1 MDLTNIG
8 FMKIRRQTT
17 VLSIILIII
26 SIYSLFVNNLNF
38 GLDFTG
44 GSLIEIRLSED
55 IDSLEEIRKL
65 LQSMN
70 LNDFQVN
77 YFGSNKDISIKVPGG
92 ENSIDESLLIQ
103 NLKQYFDFE
112 VRRQE
117 FVGPQV
123 GSELRD
129 QGGLGLLAA
138 LAVMMVYIMFRFQYK
153 FALGALLAL
162 IHDVLIVLG
171 FFSFFSLDFD
181 LSVLAAILAVIGYS
195 LNDTIVVSDRV
206 RENFRKKRRSD
217 SEIAINRSLSQ
228 MIGRTLITSLTTLLV
243 LIALLIFGGETISN
257 FSIALIVGVISGTY
271 SSIYIVCNT
280 LLSLKVTSEDL
291 MIRKTEVLDDGM
303 P

>member
-17 VLSIILIII
+17 VLSIILIVI
-26 SIYSLFVNNLNF
+26 SIYSLFVNKLNF

-44 GSLIEIRLSED
+44 GSLIEIRLTED
-55 IDSLEEIRKL
+55 IDSLEEIRGL

-77 YFGSNKDISIKVPGG
+77 YFGSNRDISIKVPAGD
-92 ENSIDESLLIQ
+92 NSLDESVLIQ
-103 NLKQYFDFE
+103 NLKKYFDFE

-162 IHDVLIVLG
+162 IHDVVIVLG

-206 RENFRKKRRSD
+206 RENFRKKRRSN

>member
-17 VLSIILIII
+17 VLSIILIVI
-26 SIYSLFVNNLNF
+26 SIYSLFVNKLNF

-44 GSLIEIRLSED
+44 GSLIEIRLTED
-55 IDSLEEIRKL
+55 IDSLEEIRGL

-77 YFGSNKDISIKVPGG
+77 YFGSNRDISIKVPAGD
-92 ENSIDESLLIQ
+92 NSIDESVLIQ

-162 IHDVLIVLG
+162 IHDVVIVLG

-181 LSVLAAILAVIGYS
+181 LPVLAAILAVIGYS

-206 RENFRKKRRSD
+206 RENFRKKRRSN

>member
-1 MDLTNIG
+1 MDLTNIS

-17 VLSIILIII
+17 VLSIILIVI
-26 SIYSLFVNNLNF
+26 SIYSLFVNKLNF

-55 IDSLEEIRKL
+55 IDSLEDIREL

-92 ENSIDESLLIQ
+92 ETSIDESLLIQ

>member
-1 MDLTNIG
+1 M
-8 FMKIRRQTT
+8 
-17 VLSIILIII
+17 SSILIIASI
-26 SIYSLFVNNLNF
+26 SSLFINKLNF

-44 GSLIEIRLSED
+44 GSLIEIRLDEE
-55 IDSLEEIRKL
+55 INSLEEIRSF
-65 LQSMN
+65 LQSME

-92 ENSIDESLLIQ
+92 EASIDEGALIV
-103 NLKQYFDFE
+103 NLKKSFNFE

-162 IHDVLIVLG
+162 VHDVVIVLG
-171 FFSFFSLDFD
+171 FFSIFSLDFD

-206 RENFRKKRRSD
+206 RENFRKKRRSEA
-217 SEIAINRSLSQ
+217 EITINRSLSQ

-243 LIALLIFGGETISN
+243 LLALFIFGGETISN
-257 FSIALIVGVISGTY
+257 FSIALMVGVISGTY

-280 LLSLKVTSEDL
+280 LLSLNITSEDL
-291 MIRKTEVLDDGM
+291 MIKKTEVLDDGM

>member
-17 VLSIILIII
+17 VLSIILIVI
-26 SIYSLFVNNLNF
+26 SIYSLFVNKLNF

-44 GSLIEIRLSED
+44 GSLIEIRLTED
-55 IDSLEEIRKL
+55 IDSLEEIRGL

-77 YFGSNKDISIKVPGG
+77 YFGSNRDISIKVPAGD
-92 ENSIDESLLIQ
+92 NSLDESVLIQ
-103 NLKQYFDFE
+103 NLKKYFDFE

-162 IHDVLIVLG
+162 IHDVVIVLG

-181 LSVLAAILAVIGYS
+181 LPVLAAILAVIGYS

-206 RENFRKKRRSD
+206 RENFRKKRRSN

>member
-1 MDLTNIG
+1 MDLTNIN
-8 FMKIRRQTT
+8 FMRIRRQTT
-17 VLSIILIII
+17 VLSLILITI
-26 SIYSLFVNNLNF
+26 SIFSLSINKLNL

-44 GSLIEIRLSED
+44 GSLIEIRLEKE
-55 IDSLEEIRKL
+55 IDSLEEIRSL
-65 LQSMN
+65 LQSLE

-77 YFGSNKDISIKVPGG
+77 YFGSNRDISIKVPGG
-92 ENSIDESLLIQ
+92 GESIDEKVIIL
-103 NLKQYFDFE
+103 NLQEFLNFE

-162 IHDVLIVLG
+162 IHDVIIVLG
-171 FFSFFSLDFD
+171 FFSLFSLDFD
-181 LSVLAAILAVIGYS
+181 LAVLAAILAVIGYS

-217 SEIAINRSLSQ
+217 AEIAINRSLSQ

-243 LIALLIFGGETISN
+243 LVALLIFGGETISN

-280 LLSLKVTSEDL
+280 LLTLKITSEDL
-291 MIRKTEVLDDGM
+291 MIKKTEVLDDGM

>member
-17 VLSIILIII
+17 VLSIILIVI
-26 SIYSLFVNNLNF
+26 SIYSLFVNKLNF

-44 GSLIEIRLSED
+44 GSLIEIRLTEN
-55 IDSLEEIRKL
+55 IDSLEEIRGL

-77 YFGSNKDISIKVPGG
+77 YFGSNRDISIKVPGG
-92 ENSIDESLLIQ
+92 DNSIDEDVLIQ
-103 NLKQYFDFE
+103 NLKQDFDFE

-162 IHDVLIVLG
+162 VHDVVIVLG

-206 RENFRKKRRSD
+206 RENFRKKRRSN

-280 LLSLKVTSEDL
+280 LLTLKVTSEDL

>member
-1 MDLTNIG
+1 MDLTNIS

-17 VLSIILIII
+17 VLSSILIIASI
-26 SIYSLFVNNLNF
+26 SSLFINKLNF

-44 GSLIEIRLSED
+44 GSLIEIRLDEE
-55 IDSLEEIRKL
+55 INSLEEIRSF
-65 LQSMN
+65 LQSME

-92 ENSIDESLLIQ
+92 ESSIDEDALIV
-103 NLKQYFDFE
+103 NLKKSFNFE

-162 IHDVLIVLG
+162 VHDVVIVLG
-171 FFSFFSLDFD
+171 FFSVFSLDFD

-206 RENFRKKRRSD
+206 RENFRKKRRSEA
-217 SEIAINRSLSQ
+217 EITINRSLSQ

-243 LIALLIFGGETISN
+243 LLALFIFGGETISN
-257 FSIALIVGVISGTY
+257 FSIALMVGVISGTY

-280 LLSLKVTSEDL
+280 LLSLNITSEDL
-291 MIRKTEVLDDGM
+291 MVKKTEVLDDGM

>member
-17 VLSIILIII
+17 VLSIILIVI
-26 SIYSLFVNNLNF
+26 SIYSLFANKLNF

-44 GSLIEIRLSED
+44 GSLIEIRLAED
-55 IDSLEEIRKL
+55 IDSLEEIRGL

-70 LNDFQVN
+70 LSDFQVN
-77 YFGSNKDISIKVPGG
+77 YFGSNRDISIKVPGG
-92 ENSIDESLLIQ
+92 DNSIDEDVLIQ
-103 NLKQYFDFE
+103 NLKQDFDFE

-162 IHDVLIVLG
+162 VHDVVIVLG

-206 RENFRKKRRSD
+206 RENFRKKRRSN

-280 LLSLKVTSEDL
+280 LLTLKVTSEDL

>member
-1 MDLTNIG
+1 MDLTNIN
-8 FMKIRRQTT
+8 FMRIRRQTT
-17 VLSIILIII
+17 VLSVILIVI
-26 SIYSLFVNNLNF
+26 SIFSLFINKLNL

-44 GSLIEIRLSED
+44 GSLIEIKLEKE
-55 IDSLEEIRKL
+55 IDSLEEIRSL
-65 LQSMN
+65 LQSLE

-77 YFGSNKDISIKVPGG
+77 YFGSNRDISIKVPGG
-92 ENSIDESLLIQ
+92 GESIDEEAIIL
-103 NLKQYFDFE
+103 NLQEFLNFE

-129 QGGLGLLAA
+129 QGGLCLLAA

-162 IHDVLIVLG
+162 IHDVIIVLG
-171 FFSFFSLDFD
+171 FFSLFSLDFD
-181 LSVLAAILAVIGYS
+181 LAVLAAILAVIGYS

-217 SEIAINRSLSQ
+217 AKIAINRSLSQ

-243 LIALLIFGGETISN
+243 LVALLIFGGETISN

-280 LLSLKVTSEDL
+280 LLTLNITSEDL
-291 MIRKTEVLDDGM
+291 MIKKTEVLDDGM

>member
-26 SIYSLFVNNLNF
+26 SIYSLFVNKLNF

-55 IDSLEEIRKL
+55 IDSLEDIREL

>member
-17 VLSIILIII
+17 VLSIILIVI
-26 SIYSLFVNNLNF
+26 SIYSLFVNKLNF

-44 GSLIEIRLSED
+44 GSLIEIRLAED
-55 IDSLEEIRKL
+55 IDSLEEIRGL

-77 YFGSNKDISIKVPGG
+77 YFGSNRDISIKVPGG
-92 ENSIDESLLIQ
+92 DNSIDEDVLIQ
-103 NLKQYFDFE
+103 NLKQDFDFE

-162 IHDVLIVLG
+162 VHDVVIVLG

-206 RENFRKKRRSD
+206 RENFRKKRRSN

-280 LLSLKVTSEDL
+280 LLTLKVTSEDL

>member
-1 MDLTNIG
+1 MDLTNIN
-8 FMKIRRQTT
+8 FMRIRRQTT
-17 VLSIILIII
+17 VLSVILIVI
-26 SIYSLFVNNLNF
+26 SIFSLFINKLNL

-44 GSLIEIRLSED
+44 GSLIEIRLEKE
-55 IDSLEEIRKL
+55 INSLEEIRSL
-65 LQSMN
+65 LQSLE

-77 YFGSNKDISIKVPGG
+77 YFGSNRDISIKVPGG
-92 ENSIDESLLIQ
+92 GESIDEEAIIL
-103 NLKQYFDFE
+103 NLQEFLNFE

-171 FFSFFSLDFD
+171 FFSLFSLDFD
-181 LSVLAAILAVIGYS
+181 LAVLAAILAVIGYS

-217 SEIAINRSLSQ
+217 AKIAINRSLSQ

-243 LIALLIFGGETISN
+243 LVALLIFGGETISN

-280 LLSLKVTSEDL
+280 LLTLNITSEDL
-291 MIRKTEVLDDGM
+291 MIKKTEVLDDGM

>member
-1 MDLTNIG
+1 
-8 FMKIRRQTT
+8 MKIRRQTT
-17 VLSIILIII
+17 VLSIILIVI
-26 SIYSLFVNNLNF
+26 SIYSLFVNKLNF

-92 ENSIDESLLIQ
+92 EASIDESLLIQ

>member
-17 VLSIILIII
+17 VLSIILIVF
-26 SIYSLFVNNLNF
+26 SIYSLFVNKLNF

-44 GSLIEIRLSED
+44 GSLIEIRLTED
-55 IDSLEEIRKL
+55 IDSLEEIRGL

-70 LNDFQVN
+70 LSDFQVN
-77 YFGSNKDISIKVPGG
+77 YFGSNRDISIKVPGG
-92 ENSIDESLLIQ
+92 DNSIDEDVLIQ
-103 NLKQYFDFE
+103 NLKQDFDFE

-162 IHDVLIVLG
+162 VHDVVIVLG

-206 RENFRKKRRSD
+206 RENFRKKRRSN

-280 LLSLKVTSEDL
+280 LLTLKVTSEDL

>member
-17 VLSIILIII
+17 VLSIILIVI
-26 SIYSLFVNNLNF
+26 SIYSLFVNKLNF

-55 IDSLEEIRKL
+55 INSLEEIRKL
-65 LQSMN
+65 LQSLN

-92 ENSIDESLLIQ
+92 ETSIDESLLIQ

>member
-1 MDLTNIG
+1 MI
-8 FMKIRRQTT
+8 
-17 VLSIILIII
+17 VSIIIF
-26 SIYSLFVNNLNF
+26 SAK
-38 GLDFTG
+38 
-44 GSLIEIRLSED
+44 E
-55 IDSLEEIRKL
+55 IDSLEEIRSL
-65 LQSMN
+65 LQSLE

-77 YFGSNKDISIKVPGG
+77 YFGSNRDISIKVPGG
-92 ENSIDESLLIQ
+92 EESIDEEAIIL
-103 NLKQYFDFE
+103 NLQEFLNFE

-162 IHDVLIVLG
+162 IHDVIIVLG
-171 FFSFFSLDFD
+171 FFSIFSLDFD
-181 LSVLAAILAVIGYS
+181 LAVLAAILAVIGYS

-217 SEIAINRSLSQ
+217 AKIAINRSLSQ

-243 LIALLIFGGETISN
+243 LLALLIFGGETISN

-280 LLSLKVTSEDL
+280 LLTLNITSADL
-291 MIRKTEVLDDGM
+291 MIKKTEVLDDGM

>member
-1 MDLTNIG
+1 MDLTNIS

-17 VLSIILIII
+17 VLSSILIIASI
-26 SIYSLFVNNLNF
+26 SSLFINKLNF

-44 GSLIEIRLSED
+44 GSLIEIRLEEE
-55 IDSLEEIRKL
+55 INSLEEIRSF
-65 LQSMN
+65 LQSME

-92 ENSIDESLLIQ
+92 EASIDEGALIV
-103 NLKQYFDFE
+103 NLKKSFNFE

-162 IHDVLIVLG
+162 VHDVVIVLG
-171 FFSFFSLDFD
+171 FFSIFSLDFD

-206 RENFRKKRRSD
+206 RENFRKKRRSEA
-217 SEIAINRSLSQ
+217 EITINRSLSQ

-243 LIALLIFGGETISN
+243 LLALFIFGGETISN
-257 FSIALIVGVISGTY
+257 FSIALMVGVISGTY

-280 LLSLKVTSEDL
+280 LLSLNITSEDL
-291 MIRKTEVLDDGM
+291 MIKKTEVLDDGM

>member
-17 VLSIILIII
+17 VLSIILIVI
-26 SIYSLFVNNLNF
+26 SIYSLFVNKLNF

-44 GSLIEIRLSED
+44 GSLIEIRLTED
-55 IDSLEEIRKL
+55 IDSLEEIRGL

-77 YFGSNKDISIKVPGG
+77 YFGSNRDISIKVPGG
-92 ENSIDESLLIQ
+92 DNSIDEDVLIQ
-103 NLKQYFDFE
+103 ILKQDFDFE

-162 IHDVLIVLG
+162 VHDVVIVLG

-206 RENFRKKRRSD
+206 RENFRKKRRSN

-243 LIALLIFGGETISN
+243 LIALLIFGGKTISN

>member
-17 VLSIILIII
+17 VLSMILIII
-26 SIYSLFVNNLNF
+26 SIYSLFVNKLNF

-138 LAVMMVYIMFRFQYK
+138 LAVMMVYIMFRFKYK

>member
-1 MDLTNIG
+1 MDLTNIS

-17 VLSIILIII
+17 VLSIILIVI
-26 SIYSLFVNNLNF
+26 SIYSLFVNKLNF

-44 GSLIEIRLSED
+44 GSLIEIRLSQD
-55 IDSLEEIRKL
+55 IDSLEDIREL

-92 ENSIDESLLIQ
+92 ETSIDESLLIQ

>member
-17 VLSIILIII
+17 VLSIILIVI
-26 SIYSLFVNNLNF
+26 SIYSLFVNKLNF

-55 IDSLEEIRKL
+55 IDSLVEIRKL

-92 ENSIDESLLIQ
+92 ETSIDESLLIQ

>member
-17 VLSIILIII
+17 VLSIILIVI
-26 SIYSLFVNNLNF
+26 SIYSLFVNKLNF

-92 ENSIDESLLIQ
+92 ETSIDESLLIQ

-171 FFSFFSLDFD
+171 FFLFSL
-181 LSVLAAILAVIGYS
+181 L
-195 LNDTIVVSDRV
+195 
-206 RENFRKKRRSD
+206 
-217 SEIAINRSLSQ
+217 
-228 MIGRTLITSLTTLLV
+228 TLIYQS
-243 LIALLIFGGETISN
+243 
-257 FSIALIVGVISGTY
+257 
-271 SSIYIVCNT
+271 
-280 LLSLKVTSEDL
+280 
-291 MIRKTEVLDDGM
+291 
-303 P
+303 

>member
-1 MDLTNIG
+1 MDLNNIN
-8 FMKIRRQTT
+8 FMRIRRQTT
-17 VLSIILIII
+17 VLSVILIVI
-26 SIYSLFVNNLNF
+26 SIFSLFINKLNL

-44 GSLIEIRLSED
+44 GSLIEIRLEKE
-55 IDSLEEIRKL
+55 IDSLEEIRSL
-65 LQSMN
+65 LQSLE

-77 YFGSNKDISIKVPGG
+77 YFGSNRDISIKVPGSG
-92 ENSIDESLLIQ
+92 ESINEEAIIL
-103 NLKQYFDFE
+103 NLQEFLNFE

-162 IHDVLIVLG
+162 IHDVIIVLG
-171 FFSFFSLDFD
+171 FFSIFSLDFD
-181 LSVLAAILAVIGYS
+181 LAVLAAILAVIGYS

-217 SEIAINRSLSQ
+217 AKIAINRSLSQ

-243 LIALLIFGGETISN
+243 LLALLIFGGETISN

-280 LLSLKVTSEDL
+280 LLTLNITSEDL
-291 MIRKTEVLDDGM
+291 MIKKTEVLDDGM

>member
-17 VLSIILIII
+17 VLSIILIVI
-26 SIYSLFVNNLNF
+26 SIYSLFVNKLNF

-44 GSLIEIRLSED
+44 GSLIEIRLAED
-55 IDSLEEIRKL
+55 IDSLEEIRGL

-70 LNDFQVN
+70 LSDFQVN
-77 YFGSNKDISIKVPGG
+77 YFGSNRDISIKVPGG
-92 ENSIDESLLIQ
+92 DNSINEDVLIQ
-103 NLKQYFDFE
+103 NLKQDFDFE

-162 IHDVLIVLG
+162 VHDVVIVLG

-206 RENFRKKRRSD
+206 RENFRKKRRSN

-280 LLSLKVTSEDL
+280 LLTLKVTSEDL

>member
-17 VLSIILIII
+17 VLSIILIVI
-26 SIYSLFVNNLNF
+26 SIYSLFVNKLNF

-44 GSLIEIRLSED
+44 GSLIEIRLAED
-55 IDSLEEIRKL
+55 IDSLEEIRGL

-70 LNDFQVN
+70 LSDFQVN
-77 YFGSNKDISIKVPGG
+77 YFGSNRDISIKVPVGD
-92 ENSIDESLLIQ
+92 NSIDEDVLIQ
-103 NLKQYFDFE
+103 NLKQDFDFE

-162 IHDVLIVLG
+162 VHDVVIVLG

-206 RENFRKKRRSD
+206 RENFRKKRRSN

-280 LLSLKVTSEDL
+280 LLTLKVTSEDL

>member
-1 MDLTNIG
+1 MDLTNIS

-17 VLSIILIII
+17 ALSIILIVI
-26 SIYSLFVNNLNF
+26 SIYSLFVNKLNF

-92 ENSIDESLLIQ
+92 ETSIDESLLIQ

>member
-17 VLSIILIII
+17 ILSIILIVI
-26 SIYSLFVNNLNF
+26 SIYSLFVNKLNF

-44 GSLIEIRLSED
+44 GSLIEIRLTED
-55 IDSLEEIRKL
+55 IDSLEEIRGL

-70 LNDFQVN
+70 LSDFQVN
-77 YFGSNKDISIKVPGG
+77 YFGSNRDISIKVPGG
-92 ENSIDESLLIQ
+92 DNSIDEDVLIQ
-103 NLKQYFDFE
+103 NLKQDFDFE

-162 IHDVLIVLG
+162 VHDVVIVLG

-206 RENFRKKRRSD
+206 RENFRKKRRSN

-280 LLSLKVTSEDL
+280 LLTLKVTSEDL